1 MCGIS
6 GIWNL
11 KNGHL
16 TPQDFES
23 FVRKMVESQK
33 HRGPDDIGFFSDY
46 RKGLYLGFNRL
57 SFQDLSSAGNQPMK
71 GKRWVIVFNGE
82 IYNFKSLR
90 NECKNS
96 GWIFKSDSDSEVIL
110 ACFEIWGIK
119 KLEQFDGMFSIAAFD
134 LEENE
139 LYLIR
144 DLFGEKPL
152 YYSIG
157 EENTV
162 IFSSELKGIEQGSS
176 IKLDLD
182 LSSIASY
189 FTFQYI
195 PSPRTIYS
203 KVGKVRPGQFIKIKR
218 DLSIEEVS
226 YNDIFSPIGK
236 YSLDPGMSHQKI
248 VNEVKN
254 LLCKS
259 IEKRLI
265 SDVDLGAFLS
275 SGIDS
280 SLVCALIRKEFGI
293 DLNTFSV
300 GFENSMESEHFQAK
314 ITADYLGTNHHSLI
328 LKPSDFTFLDSAGKM
343 LDEPLADSSCLP
355 VYEISKFSSTKVKG
369 IITGDGGDEI
379 FSGYPRYLSTLSE
392 FQGRPDAEPWEL
404 YFPMLQIGN
413 LNLIENIFGFIP
425 DGTHNHIKQLRE
437 DFNSY
442 SSKNGFLSAMRKID
456 SYEYLPGAVLA
467 KVDRMSMLNSLET
480 RTPFLEPNLVRF
492 AANLDEFSLIG
503 ARRSKFVLRELANQ
517 LIPGVL
523 SNLPKKGF
531 GFPLTDEWIKEI
543 YQRTDSIKQSGSSM
557 SEIFG
562 IEFSERLVNI
572 ANSKKYG
579 TPYFAWATVILESW
593 FTEHKEFIN
602 IQDEKINNIVERNIF
617 SVPSIK
623 RPKVHL
629 STQIFTKSTKN
640 KIAARE
646 IDSILSF
653 LGLLIFSQI
662 LTWKWRQTNR
672 KFSLRPKIVIGKRS
686 TKNDLIGE
694 KIDLHLHIDFFTN
707 REEYIVYSTN
717 QLKKY
722 TYKLLLK
729 ICNIMLPIHIV
740 KILIQLFLIKPI
752 KFTDSSNKI
761 MTIAGEVFTYSPR
774 EASMSDDD
782 LISNVRQIV
791 GSGFTLNNK
800 KIDSIKK
807 LGFKHVNN
815 ESIFIGTNED
825 ISNLLNKNIFKVP
838 VINDILRKLE
848 ISSLQF
854 TSVALHEIF
863 NNSIE
868 VWYVE
873 DPASLPL
880 VLAGIKNRVC
890 TYRILNKN
898 GLKFKNSNLFD
909 RFLFFILVQRYINVQ
924 STKSKEL
931 KQAR

>member
-6 GIWNL
+6 GIWSL

-16 TPQDFES
+16 SPQVLES
-23 FVRKMVESQK
+23 LIRKMVESQK
-33 HRGPDDIGFFSDY
+33 HRGPDDTGFFSDH

-96 GWIFKSDSDSEVIL
+96 GWIFKSNSDSEVIL
-110 ACFEIWGIK
+110 ACFEIWGIQ
-119 KLEQFDGMFSIAAFD
+119 KLEQFDGMYSIAAFD
-134 LEENE
+134 LVENE

-152 YYSIG
+152 YYLIG
-157 EENTV
+157 EDNTV

-176 IKLDLD
+176 FKLDLD

-203 KVGKVRPGQFIKIKR
+203 KVGKVRPGQFIKIKS
-218 DLSIEEVS
+218 DLSIEEVT
-226 YNDIFSPIGK
+226 YNEIFNPIGN
-236 YSLDPGMSHQKI
+236 YSLDPGMSHEKI
-248 VNEVKN
+248 ISEVKN

-280 SLVCALIRKEFGI
+280 SLVCALIRREFGI
-293 DLNTFSV
+293 ELNTFSV
-300 GFENSMESEHFQAK
+300 GFENSKESEHFQAE

-355 VYEISKFSSTKVKG
+355 VYEISKFSSTRVKG

-392 FQGRPDAEPWEL
+392 FQRRPEAEPWEL

-425 DGTHNHIKQLRE
+425 DGTQNHINQIKE
-437 DFNSY
+437 NFNSY
-442 SSKNGFLSAMRKID
+442 TSKNGFLSAMRKID

-480 RTPFLEPNLVRF
+480 RTPFLEPNLVKF
-492 AANLDEFSLIG
+492 AANLDELSLIG

-531 GFPLTDEWIKEI
+531 GFPLTAEWINEI
-543 YQRTDSIKQSGSSM
+543 YQRTDSIKLKDSSM

-562 IEFSERLVNI
+562 IEFSERLTNI

-579 TPYFAWATVILESW
+579 TPYFAWATLILESW
-593 FTEHKEFIN
+593 LTEHKEFIN
-602 IQDEKINNIVERNIF
+602 IRDEKVNNIVERKIF
-617 SVPSIK
+617 HIPSK
-623 RPKVHL
+623 SSPKILL
-629 STQIFTKSTKN
+629 SLQIFTKSIKN
-640 KIAARE
+640 KISARE

-653 LGLLIFSQI
+653 VGLLISGR
-662 LTWKWRQTNR
+662 LLKRKWTKITRN
-672 KFSLRPKIVIGKRS
+672 FLLRPKILIGKLLS
-686 TKNDLIGE
+686 ENKMNE
-694 KIDLHLHIDFFTN
+694 EEIDLQIDLNYFTKQ
-707 REEYIVYSTN
+707 EEKLNFGTN
-717 QLKKY
+717 NFKSYL
-722 TYKLLLK
+722 YKLQMKLNYKLRYYH
-729 ICNIMLPIHIV
+729 ILNNI
-740 KILIQLFLIKPI
+740 IQLFFIKPNQT
-752 KFTDSSNKI
+752 KD
-761 MTIAGEVFTYSPR
+761 
-774 EASMSDDD
+774 
-782 LISNVRQIV
+782 
-791 GSGFTLNNK
+791 NK
-800 KIDSIKK
+800 KIIMIISGEIFILPQGEGYINTDELIFKIKRITSNTYSLNNSKIDSLKK
-807 LGFKHVNN
+807 LGFTHFNN
-815 ESIFIGTNED
+815 ESIFVEIDKN
-825 ISNLLNKNIFKVP
+825 INNLLDGNIFKAP
-838 VINDILRKLE
+838 VLNNMVRSLDL
-848 ISSLQF
+848 SSLQY
-854 TSVALHEIF
+854 TSIGMHKIF
-863 NNSIE
+863 RESIE
-868 VWYVE
+868 IWYVE
-873 DPASLPL
+873 EPGSLPL
-880 VLAGIKNRVC
+880 ILVGLKNKVGS
-890 TYRILNKN
+890 YRIINKR
-898 GLKFKNSNLFD
+898 GLQFNNALISD
-909 RFLFFILVQRYINVQ
+909 RVLFFMLLMRYINVQ
-924 STKSKEL
+924 ISISKIE
-931 KQAR
+931 KM

>member
-6 GIWNL
+6 GMWNL

-23 FVRKMVESQK
+23 LVRKMVEIQK
-33 HRGPDDIGFFSDY
+33 HRGPDDTGFFSDH

-90 NECKNS
+90 NECKNI

-157 EENTV
+157 EDNTV
-162 IFSSELKGIEQGSS
+162 IFSSELKAIEQGSS

-218 DLSIEEVS
+218 DLSIEEVT
-226 YNDIFSPIGK
+226 YNDIFSPMGK

-300 GFENSMESEHFQAK
+300 GFENSMESEHFQAE

-392 FQGRPDAEPWEL
+392 FQGRPAAEPWEL

-425 DGTHNHIKQLRE
+425 DGTQNHIKQLRE

-531 GFPLTDEWIKEI
+531 GFPLTAEWIKEI

-572 ANSKKYG
+572 ANSKQYG

-593 FTEHKEFIN
+593 LTEHKEFIN
-602 IQDEKINNIVERNIF
+602 VQDEKVNNIVKRQTF

-629 STQIFTKSTKN
+629 SIQMFTKSTKN

-653 LGLLIFSQI
+653 LGLLISARLLKQ
-662 LTWKWRQTNR
+662 KWTKANR
-672 KFSLRPKIVIGKRS
+672 NFLLRPSIQIGKILS
-686 TKNDLIGE
+686 ENKINEKKIELQLDLNYFTKQEE
-694 KIDLHLHIDFFTN
+694 KVNFT
-707 REEYIVYSTN
+707 TN
-717 QLKKY
+717 NSKRYL
-722 TYKLLLK
+722 YKLLLK
-729 ICNIMLPIHIV
+729 LNSKLQYYHILNNI
-740 KILIQLFLIKPI
+740 IQLFFNKPNL
-752 KFTDSSNKI
+752 SEHNKKII
-761 MTIAGEVFTYSPR
+761 MTISGEIFILSQGECYTNTDELILKVKNITSHTYS
-774 EASMSDDD
+774 
-782 LISNVRQIV
+782 
-791 GSGFTLNNK
+791 LNNS

-807 LGFKHVNN
+807 LGFTHLNN
-815 ESIFIGTNED
+815 ESIFIEIDEN
-825 ISNLLNKNIFKVP
+825 INKLLNFNIFKPP
-838 VINDILRKLE
+838 VLNSMLRDLDL
-848 ISSLQF
+848 SSFQY
-854 TSVALHEIF
+854 TSIGMHKIF
-863 NNSIE
+863 KESIE
-868 VWYVE
+868 IWYVE
-873 DPASLPL
+873 QPSSLPL
-880 VLAGIKNRVC
+880 ILAGLKNKVASF
-890 TYRILNKN
+890 RILNKG
-898 GLKFKNSNLFD
+898 GLQYNNTFISDRALFS
-909 RFLFFILVQRYINVQ
+909 ILILRYIRLQ
-924 STKSKEL
+924 LFMKKTERKL
-931 KQAR
+931 